1 VIDKVAGAVRV
12 LTDRVIQLD
21 DASAGFAR
29 QASGRARGKIIL
41 RA

>member
-1 VIDKVAGAVRV
+1 MQV
-12 LTDRVIQLD
+12 LTNRLIDLN

-29 QASGRARGKIIL
+29 QASGRARGKIIV